1 MASESAMEP
10 ARYVGLSRP
19 GSFHDLIARL
29 RRTDRRRLA
38 ALGFDALRFYLGL
51 GLVVRGALFVADP
64 GVVQALLAER
74 GWFWPV
80 VIGHYVALA
89 HLTGGLLLSVGL
101 YTRLAAAIQ
110 LPALF
115 GAVFYVHL
123 HEGLFTTGGG
133 QSLEF
138 AALVMVMLL
147 AYAIFG
153 SGRLSVD
160 YLLRKSRPAGGLTG
174 ESRGGSVD
182 AVDEAGMESFP
193 ASDPPS
199 FNTGRL

>member
-1 MASESAMEP
+1 MEP

-19 GSFHDLIARL
+19 GAFHDLVARL
-29 RRTDRRRLA
+29 RQTDRRTLA
-38 ALGFDALRFYLGL
+38 ALGFDVLRFYLGV

-74 GWFWPV
+74 GWFWPAL
-80 VIGHYVALA
+80 IGHYVALA
-89 HLTGGLLLSVGL
+89 HLSGGLLLCAGL
-101 YTRLAAAIQ
+101 FTRVAAAVQ

-147 AYAIFG
+147 AYALFG
-153 SGRLSVD
+153 SGWLSVD
-160 YLLRKSRPAGGLTG
+160 YLLRKGRAGAPRAPTGASRRA
-174 ESRGGSVD
+174 EVD
-182 AVDEAGMESFP
+182 RVDEAGIDSFP

-199 FNTGRL
+199 F